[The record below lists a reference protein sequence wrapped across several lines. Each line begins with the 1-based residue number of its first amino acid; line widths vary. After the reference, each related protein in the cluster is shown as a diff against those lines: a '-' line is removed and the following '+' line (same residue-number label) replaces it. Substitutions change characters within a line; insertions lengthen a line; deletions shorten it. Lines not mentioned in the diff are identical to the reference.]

1 MADAA
6 PRIDRPDALERA
18 RRFIE
23 ANLAEPLDAG
33 RLAEAAGLSPY
44 HFSRQF
50 TARFDLSPMAY
61 VRQRRLV
68 QAAER
73 LARPGPQPN
82 LIELAFDC
90 GFDSQ
95 EGFTRAFK
103 RAFGAP
109 PGEYRR
115 GMSRHL
121 ETVLMPVANA
131 PALTRSPGPVA
142 KPALRITGLAGQFNE
157 ATKAEIPQLWM
168 RLVPHLPARGQVSHE
183 TFGVCM
189 SCPEAGETGMR
200 YLAGVGVP
208 ADAPPTPGLE
218 DITLPA
224 RSYLVFRLEVAAEG
238 LHPQMQ
244 AAMKVI
250 WGELLPASGHTL
262 AQAPDLEYYPPDF
275 QPNKAGWVEWWIPV
289 EA

>member
-6 PRIDRPDALERA
+6 THLDRPDALKRA

-23 ANLAEPLDAG
+23 ANLDAPLDAG
-33 RLAEAAGLSPY
+33 RLAEAAGLSAY

-50 TARFDLSPMAY
+50 TARFDVSPMAY

-73 LARPGPQPN
+73 LAGPPPHPN

-90 GFDSQ
+90 GFESQ
-95 EGFTRAFK
+95 EAFTRAFK
-103 RAFGAP
+103 RAFGVP
-109 PGEYRR
+109 PGEFRR
-115 GMSRHL
+115 DMTRHL
-121 ETVLMPVANA
+121 ENVLMPVANA

-142 KPALRITGLAGQFNE
+142 KPALRIVGLAGEFNE
-157 ATKAEIPQLWM
+157 ATKAQIPQLWM

-208 ADAPPTPGLE
+208 ADAPETAGLE
-218 DITLPA
+218 EITLPA
-224 RSYLVFRLEVAAEG
+224 RSYLVFRLEIGPEG

-244 AAMKVI
+244 AA
-250 WGELLPASGHTL
+250 L
-262 AQAPDLEYYPPDF
+262 
-275 QPNKAGWVEWWIPV
+275 
-289 EA
+289 